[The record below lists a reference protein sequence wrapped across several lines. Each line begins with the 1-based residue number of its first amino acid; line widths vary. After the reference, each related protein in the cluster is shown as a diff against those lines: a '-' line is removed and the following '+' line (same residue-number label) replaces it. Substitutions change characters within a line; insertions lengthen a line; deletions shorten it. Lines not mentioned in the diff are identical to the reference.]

1 VRSPSR
7 SDQSAVGH
15 HRTAVRPPLA
25 RPLRRAQIGG
35 VNPEQRHRIERRL
48 VPDRR
53 RGFERR
59 LAERRFAVDWADVER
74 RLGEERRD
82 GERRSRLPRRRLRDR
97 RGSGLTF
104 TERDPS

>member
-1 VRSPSR
+1 M
-7 SDQSAVGH
+7 
-15 HRTAVRPPLA
+15 
-25 RPLRRAQIGG
+25 
-35 VNPEQRHRIERRL
+35 

-59 LAERRFAVDWADVER
+59 LAERRFEFGSVEVER
-74 RLGEERRD
+74 RLGRERRD

-104 TERDPS
+104 TERDLS

>member
-1 VRSPSR
+1 V
-7 SDQSAVGH
+7 
-15 HRTAVRPPLA
+15 
-25 RPLRRAQIGG
+25 
-35 VNPEQRHRIERRL
+35 

-59 LAERRFAVDWADVER
+59 LAQRRFDFGWVQAER
-74 RLGEERRD
+74 RLGRERRD
-82 GERRSRLPRRRLRDR
+82 GERRGGLPRRRLRER